1 MSFGGNDFF
10 MRDAVKVFQIAF
22 TYIGTVVGAG
32 FASGQ
37 EILQFFTVHGSVAT
51 WAILAAAL
59 LFIWLGVKV
68 MLIAHDIQAYSYE
81 DLNRHLFG
89 EKAGRAISYIMLAVL
104 FGITSVMLA
113 GAGAVL
119 NERFHVPYQIG
130 LLLTLICAF
139 FVIIRGV
146 DAILAV
152 NSVVVPFMLLLTAV
166 IVIAALKAPNADFW
180 LSRAGDGNW
189 MRLTFSPLLYTGFN
203 LALAQAVL
211 VPIGASIR
219 ERKHLIWG
227 GIFGGAGIALML
239 LAGHIALSV
248 EMPGI
253 AQFEIPMAAIVARF
267 APAVQ
272 FLYVFLIYAEIFTTL
287 IANGYGLALQ
297 LEQRVPFG
305 RPMLVLMVL
314 MSSYAVSQIGFGNL
328 IGFLYPLFGLISLV
342 WLWKMIRIP
351 FSPRVW

>member
-1 MSFGGNDFF
+1 M
-10 MRDAVKVFQIAF
+10 
-22 TYIGTVVGAG
+22 
-32 FASGQ
+32 
-37 EILQFFTVHGSVAT
+37 HGSVAT

-81 DLNRHLFG
+81 DLNRHLF
-89 EKAGRAISYIMLAVL
+89 EKSRPRDQLHHACCPVRHNIRDV
-104 FGITSVMLA
+104 A

-189 MRLTFSPLLYTGFN
+189 MRLTVSPLLYTGFN

-211 VPIGASIR
+211 CADRCFHPRTETSDLGRDFRRRGHRSHAA
-219 ERKHLIWG
+219 G
-227 GIFGGAGIALML
+227 GTYCPFRRNAGNCP
-239 LAGHIALSV
+239 V
-248 EMPGI
+248 
-253 AQFEIPMAAIVARF
+253 
-267 APAVQ
+267 
-272 FLYVFLIYAEIFTTL
+272 
-287 IANGYGLALQ
+287 
-297 LEQRVPFG
+297 
-305 RPMLVLMVL
+305 
-314 MSSYAVSQIGFGNL
+314 
-328 IGFLYPLFGLISLV
+328 
-342 WLWKMIRIP
+342 
-351 FSPRVW
+351 